1 MIDMTASA
9 DASPK
14 ACGEPRP
21 TSFWPPVLL
30 AWVVALLFGGL
41 PPTLG
46 VAFRDTDDAMRLVQ
60 VRDLLAGQGWFD
72 LVQHRLDPAHP
83 VPMHWSRLID
93 APLALLIR
101 AFGLVADAAA
111 AERLALATWP
121 ALVLLAALLAVRELA
136 LRLGGPKAAL
146 PALMMLGLG
155 LSMLWQ
161 FAPGRID
168 HHNVQAVLTLWMFA
182 TLLRDGPRQAA
193 RCGLLTALMLAVG
206 LETLPYALAGA
217 LVMTARC
224 FEGDARRAEARAY
237 GLVLA
242 VAVAALTVATVPP
255 ALWTAGACDSLSLT
269 YAATAATGGLG
280 LAALASGRLSQG
292 ARLACLC
299 GLAGVVLALFAAIEP
314 ACLKGPFGQVDRRL
328 WPVWLDYVD
337 ELRPWT
343 TIFADDPTSATV
355 MALGPALGL
364 ASAAGLLRDLWRRRD
379 WAVLAYLAS
388 ALLAFVAGCLQIRT
402 MFYANIFALP
412 LVAAAIGRR
421 AEAAAGAGR
430 SALLVALTGGVMLG
444 STTWAVL
451 ASAVF
456 PDDSAQTD
464 HSAGAAATAVARP
477 RAGVDDS
484 ACQDLRQYDVLARQA
499 PGLVVSPLG
508 LGPFV
513 LAGTPHSV
521 LSAPYHRQSRGI
533 VDGDAILSA
542 PPALALDRLR
552 ARGAAYL
559 LLCSRSPQARDHDGL
574 KARLIRGE
582 AVAGLEPIPTG
593 GVLQLYRVA
602 PR

>member
-1 MIDMTASA
+1 MTDLTFRAHTPASL
-9 DASPK
+9 DRISPWFLVF
-14 ACGEPRP
+14 A
-21 TSFWPPVLL
+21 
-30 AWVVALLFGGL
+30 AWGAALLFGGL

-60 VRDLLAGQGWFD
+60 VRDLMAGQGWFD
-72 LVQHRLDPAHP
+72 LVQHRLDPANP

-101 AFGLVADAAA
+101 AFGLVADGAA
-111 AERLALATWP
+111 AERLAMATWP
-121 ALVLLAALLAVRELA
+121 ALVLLAALLAVRALA
-136 LRLGGPKAAL
+136 LRLGGPRAAL

-182 TLLRDGPRQAA
+182 TLLQDGPGHAA
-193 RCGLLTALMLAVG
+193 RCGFLTALMLAVG

-217 LVMTARC
+217 LVMTGRC

-242 VAVAALTVATVPP
+242 VAVTALTVTTVPP

-269 YAATAATGGLG
+269 YAATAAIGGLG
-280 LAALASGRLSQG
+280 LAALASPRLPQR

-299 GLAGVVLALFAAIEP
+299 GLAGGILALFAAIEP

-337 ELRPWT
+337 ELKPWT
-343 TIFADDPTSATV
+343 TIFAEDPGSAV
-355 MALGPALGL
+355 IMALGPALGL
-364 ASAAGLLRDLWRRRD
+364 ASAADLLRDPRRRRD

-412 LVAAAIGRR
+412 LIAAAIGRR
-421 AEAAAGAGR
+421 AEATAFAGG
-430 SALLVALTGGVMLG
+430 SALLVALAGGLMLS

-451 ASAVF
+451 ASAVL
-456 PDDSAQTD
+456 PDGSAPAD
-464 HSAGAAATAVARP
+464 HPPGAAAATAASRP

-499 PGLVVSPLG
+499 PGLVVSPLS

-559 LLCSRSPQARDHDGL
+559 LLCSRSPQAQDHDGL

-593 GVLQLYRVA
+593 GALQLYRVA